1 MCLHDTNL
9 RRMTNPEAIASVVD
23 RLSRLA
29 HSLQYSQGLNP
40 AQWNAL
46 RYLARANKYS
56 TSPGVLA
63 DYLGTT
69 KGTVSQTLI
78 ALESKGLIRRI
89 RCDEDR
95 RKVRLGLTEAGET
108 MLGLD
113 PLREIE
119 RASAGVPVSDRD
131 SLVAAMTTIVNN
143 LCTHQEGP
151 RFGVC
156 GTCCHLDCSGE
167 SDGCE
172 GTKRC
177 GLTKDP
183 LATGELAQICVDF
196 APCK

>member
-1 MCLHDTNL
+1 
-9 RRMTNPEAIASVVD
+9 MTLVYDVMTHPEAIASLID

-29 HSLQYSQGLNP
+29 HSLQFSQGLNP

-46 RYLARANKYS
+46 RFLARANKYS

-95 RKVRLGLTEAGET
+95 RKVRLGLTEAGEA
-108 MLGLD
+108 MLDLD
-113 PLREIE
+113 PLRDIE
-119 RASAGVPVSDRD
+119 RASAGVPLADRD
-131 SLVAAMTTIVNN
+131 SLFAAMTTIVND
-143 LCTHQEGP
+143 LCTHHEGP

-156 GTCCHLDCSGE
+156 GTCCHLDCSEE
-167 SDGCE
+167 SAETE
-172 GTKRC
+172 GSRRC

-183 LATGELAQICVDF
+183 LNAGELHQICVDF
-196 APCK
+196 SPCK

>member
-1 MCLHDTNL
+1 
-9 RRMTNPEAIASVVD
+9 MTSPVAIASLVD
-23 RLSRLA
+23 RLCRLV

-78 ALESKGLIRRI
+78 ALESKGLIERI

-95 RKVRLGLTEAGET
+95 RKVRLGLTDAGRE
-108 MLGLD
+108 MLALD
-113 PLREIE
+113 PLKEIE
-119 RASAGVPVSDRD
+119 RASTSVPLEDRECLA
-131 SLVAAMTTIVNN
+131 SAMTTLVND
-143 LCTHQEGP
+143 LCTRHEGP

-156 GTCCHLDCSGE
+156 EACCHLDGVE
-167 SDGCE
+167 EKDGCK
-172 GTKRC
+172 GNRRC

-183 LATGELAQICVDF
+183 LATGELNKICVDF
-196 APCK
+196 SPCK

>member
-1 MCLHDTNL
+1 
-9 RRMTNPEAIASVVD
+9 MTNPVAIAFLVD

-78 ALESKGLIRRI
+78 SLESKGLIRRI

-119 RASAGVPVSDRD
+119 RASAGVPVSDRN
-131 SLVAAMTTIVNN
+131 SLVAAITTIVNN
-143 LCTHQEGP
+143 LCTYQEGP

-156 GTCCHLDCSGE
+156 GTCCHLDFSGK

>member
-1 MCLHDTNL
+1 
-9 RRMTNPEAIASVVD
+9 MTDSEAIASLVD

-29 HSLQYSQGLNP
+29 HSLQFSEGLNP

-46 RYLARANKYS
+46 RFLARANKYS

-78 ALESKGLIRRI
+78 ALESKGLIARI

-95 RKVRLGLTEAGET
+95 RKVRLGLTGEGQAI
-108 MLGLD
+108 LQHD
-113 PLREIE
+113 PLLEIE
-119 RASAGVPVSDRD
+119 RASACVPVSDRD
-131 SLVAAMTTIVNN
+131 SLISAMTKMVND

-156 GTCCHLDCSGE
+156 GACCHLDCSE
-167 SDGCE
+167 EVD

-183 LATGELAQICVDF
+183 LATGELAQICVEF